1 MPQSKHVVCIST
13 TKPTNSVTP
22 SGGGGSL
29 TVMCPLTG
37 SVHSSL
43 RTSADLSGKAPMG
56 MSSVALFP
64 RNFSTNNTQLAI
76 AYGSN
81 SSKKSDTYAM
91 LLSLRSASSPPILHW
106 KCRLPEAQL
115 TAGIVVSPCGH
126 YTVGGGASGNCYVWS
141 SLGGNLLKTFKAHY
155 RACSSLAWSDCGRY
169 LITGGADGMVHV
181 FSLMDLVDLSS
192 NNSKRSI
199 APVHTWSAHHLS
211 VTCIIRL
218 ASGRVASAS
227 EDGQVVIMEIFSQ
240 VVVATIQLPH
250 GIRCLAHYDSRL
262 FAGSTQGDIYII
274 DLDAYAMHQ
283 TAKQGATTAKRRR
296 HEGRD
301 QVSEQK
307 VFGTNGSENT
317 SDFQAELKG
326 HDHPVTS
333 VAVVVEEM
341 QERLISGDE
350 SGTLRIWD
358 IEARTCLSIV
368 QPWSHTSMNGAT
380 VTEKSAAA
388 SLQQQHP
395 VTSILVLKPPADAP
409 ETSSMF
415 GSGTTGNISSKNQ
428 SSIANLV
435 APLQKFQQDQEGTQ
449 WVSVPL
455 IQPER
460 TPETMEY
467 WRAKTASLPRKRK
480 TAKNGDS
487 GAPVV
492 KKDKT
497 SVVAQELQQ
506 QRDEVNRL
514 QLELEEQK
522 AQVERWEKVNN
533 KLMAKLKSKK

>member
-1 MPQSKHVVCIST
+1 
-13 TKPTNSVTP
+13 
-22 SGGGGSL
+22 
-29 TVMCPLTG
+29 
-37 SVHSSL
+37 
-43 RTSADLSGKAPMG
+43 
-56 MSSVALFP
+56 
-64 RNFSTNNTQLAI
+64 
-76 AYGSN
+76 
-81 SSKKSDTYAM
+81 
-91 LLSLRSASSPPILHW
+91 
-106 KCRLPEAQL
+106 
-115 TAGIVVSPCGH
+115 
-126 YTVGGGASGNCYVWS
+126 
-141 SLGGNLLKTFKAHY
+141 
-155 RACSSLAWSDCGRY
+155 
-169 LITGGADGMVHV
+169 
-181 FSLMDLVDLSS
+181 
-192 NNSKRSI
+192 
-199 APVHTWSAHHLS
+199 
-211 VTCIIRL
+211 
-218 ASGRVASAS
+218 
-227 EDGQVVIMEIFSQ
+227 
-240 VVVATIQLPH
+240 
-250 GIRCLAHYDSRL
+250 
-262 FAGSTQGDIYII
+262 
-274 DLDAYAMHQ
+274 
-283 TAKQGATTAKRRR
+283 
-296 HEGRD
+296 
-301 QVSEQK
+301 
-307 VFGTNGSENT
+307 
-317 SDFQAELKG
+317 
-326 HDHPVTS
+326 
-333 VAVVVEEM
+333 VVEEM